1 MFTKIKDLTKNRPI
15 IYGGTCALIGYQFGI
30 KHQRESANRALP
42 SGFPKTC
49 SHEYTQQAINNIT
62 PQRHMYMEESNTNM
76 LTNLIPG
83 HVIYDERNSEFITFM
98 NMIEKVTIGKRIR
111 GLSSL

>member
-1 MFTKIKDLTKNRPI
+1 MAWFKIIKDLTKNRPI

-49 SHEYTQQAINNIT
+49 SHEYDVPFVRKSKSELFVDLNGFLEDWTVSIPWT
-62 PQRHMYMEESNTNM
+62 P
-76 LTNLIPG
+76 
-83 HVIYDERNSEFITFM
+83 
-98 NMIEKVTIGKRIR
+98 
-111 GLSSL
+111 